1 MRQLVTGPAIL
12 LALAATGCSQADH
25 APGGAEMTGEIA
37 PQSGASAAS
46 EAAAS
51 ADARAA
57 QTKTSADSAAAEP
70 LKVDNPGAATQAGDE
85 ASARAPQIAYTYSY
99 GFRVAGEAIPAL
111 QQRHADLCESKGPSV
126 CRIISM
132 GNSGGEGDYAQGRLE
147 LDVAAPKARPFS
159 RELEAIAKED
169 GGTPVSASIAG
180 EDLSKQIVDTQA
192 RLRARILLRDRLTE
206 ILATRKGSV
215 AELVEAERGVAQV
228 NEEIDQAQSW
238 LAEMK
243 GRVSFSR
250 MTVDYSSAA
259 PGSGSFLG
267 PIRDAFG
274 SLGAIL
280 GTVIA
285 GLIIVITAL
294 IPIGIVVTGIVWAV
308 RRIRRYRRTALTV
321 QTDSSETKR

>member
-1 MRQLVTGPAIL
+1 MRQFIVIPAVT
-12 LALAATGCSQADH
+12 LALTMAGCSKGPDAH
-25 APGGAEMTGEIA
+25 GGA
-37 PQSGASAAS
+37 GASG
-46 EAAAS
+46 EAAPESVAPASTSSSAS
-51 ADARAA
+51 ADTAAPDRAA
-57 QTKTSADSAAAEP
+57 TDTAKTGEP
-70 LKVDNPGAATQAGDE
+70 LKVDDAVKVTQAGDD
-85 ASARAPQIAYTYSY
+85 AAARAPQIAYTYSY
-99 GFRVAGEAIPAL
+99 GFRLAGDAIAPL

-132 GNSGGEGDYAQGRLE
+132 SNSGSEGDYAQGRLE
-147 LDVAAPKARPFS
+147 LDVAAPKARAFS
-159 RELEAIAKED
+159 RELEAIAKEAD
-169 GGTPVSASIAG
+169 GEPVSASIAG

-206 ILATRKGSV
+206 ILATRKGTV

-238 LAEMK
+238 LADMK

-259 PGSGSFLG
+259 PGSGGFFS
-267 PIRDAFG
+267 PIRDAVG

-285 GLIIVITAL
+285 GLIVIITAL
-294 IPIGIVVTGIVWAV
+294 IPIGIVVTGVIWAM
-308 RRIRRYRRTALTV
+308 RRVRRYRNTPVSPRA
-321 QTDSSETKR
+321 DSSSAEG